1 MLEED
6 EGRPLRR
13 VRSGGEAF
21 YMGKQSGAKFR
32 CFDGDRWAWQRGP
45 LVRRRRASETAD
57 DRAGGQAHGGGHN
70 GGQNGIFDGLGGQGK
85 IEHGKRTDGSK
96 HAQ

>member
-1 MLEED
+1 MSKPSRAKLGVAVAIG
-6 EGRPLRR
+6 GRG
-13 VRSGGEAF
+13 SGV
-21 YMGKQSGAKFR
+21 
-32 CFDGDRWAWQRGP
+32 P
-45 LVRRRRASETAD
+45 LVRRRRAAEAAD
-57 DRAGGQAHGGGHN
+57 DRAGGQAHGGGRN